1 MVHGAWPLRVSRAWL
16 RPALLGSGVVLVLSG
31 GAVAAFETDTVTSFW
46 QGLWWSLSL
55 ITTVGF
61 VGPPPVTWIGAA
73 VSAVLM
79 VVGFLLL
86 AMVGAS
92 LAALFV
98 REEESPAETRQQSA
112 EDAILVSLRELNAR
126 LARIEARMDPATAP
140 LRGPAGGV
148 D

>member
-1 MVHGAWPLRVSRAWL
+1 MARRLWGIRVSRAWL
-16 RPALLGSGVVLVLSG
+16 SPALLGSGVVLVLSG
-31 GAVAAFETDTVTSFW
+31 GAVAAFETDTVSSFW

-61 VGPPPVTWIGAA
+61 IGPPPVTWVGATA
-73 VSAVLM
+73 SAVLM
-79 VVGFLLL
+79 VLGFLLL

-98 REEESPAETRQQSA
+98 REEEGPAESRQESTD
-112 EDAILVSLRELNAR
+112 ETILSSLRELHAR
-126 LARIEARMDPATAP
+126 LALIEARLDEAAP
-140 LRGPAGGV
+140 WRGPAGGV